1 MLIQSCIEVRCFCA
15 LSAYK
20 AILLAEGTSEC
31 FACPDGACQQEVKP
45 QSVLV
50 LLDAEAGTHLK
61 PMPMKA
67 CLLETGSS
75 ILRAK
80 YLELSTTGSTT

>member
-1 MLIQSCIEVRCFCA
+1 MQSCIEVRCFCA
-15 LSAYK
+15 LSAYQTMLMAAGK
-20 AILLAEGTSEC
+20 SRL
-31 FACPDGACQQEVKP
+31 FACPDGACQQEDKP
-45 QSVLV
+45 WCVLV
-50 LLDAEAGTHLK
+50 LLNAQAGTHLK

>member
-1 MLIQSCIEVRCFCA
+1 MAAGKLK
-15 LSAYK
+15 L
-20 AILLAEGTSEC
+20 

-45 QSVLV
+45 WSVLV
-50 LLDAEAGTHLK
+50 LLNAQAGTHLK

>member
-1 MLIQSCIEVRCFCA
+1 M
-15 LSAYK
+15 SADK
-20 AILLAEGTSEC
+20 SIL
-31 FACPDGACQQEVKP
+31 FAYPDGACQQEVKP
-45 QSVLV
+45 WSVLI